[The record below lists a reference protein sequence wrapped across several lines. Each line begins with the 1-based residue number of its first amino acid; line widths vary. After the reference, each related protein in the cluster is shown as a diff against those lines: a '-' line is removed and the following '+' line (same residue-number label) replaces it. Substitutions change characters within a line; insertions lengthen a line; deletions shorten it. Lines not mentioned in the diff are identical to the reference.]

1 MSRIKYHNG
10 TEWVYA
16 DMAVQTGETPDITMS
31 GTSSSYPAASDYQS
45 ATYTSTKTMTEL
57 INKFNATGKVDIGG
71 VITCNEQGGTIIKV
85 GAQCIYGNYVP
96 YSVATTYQ
104 SILTHTIDN
113 GVDALLL
120 KITDRANNISTG
132 NWGLVVYQ
140 SGGSVYCDIET
151 VM

>member
-1 MSRIKYHNG
+1 MARIKYHNG
-10 TEWVYA
+10 TSWVYA

-31 GTSSSYPAASDYQS
+31 GTSSAYPTTSDYQS
-45 ATYTSTKTMTEL
+45 ATYISTKTMTEL

-71 VITCNEQGGTIIKV
+71 VLTITEQGGTIIKV
-85 GAQCIYGNYVP
+85 GAQCVYGTYVP

-104 SILTHTIDN
+104 AILSHTIDN

-120 KITDRANNISTG
+120 KITDRKNDVG
-132 NWGLVVYQ
+132 EGGWGLVVYQ
-140 SGGSVYCDIET
+140 SGGSVYCEIET